1 MPVAPSPLVLESR
14 LQLFS
19 ALCEAAEL
27 EHNLLCLYVYAASS
41 LKRTEEEGVTAGQ
54 LEAIARWRRVILGV
68 ALEEMNHLTLVSNI
82 MVAIG
87 ASPNFM
93 RPDFPVSPGYYP
105 AALVIELAP
114 FELGTVEHFVYLE
127 RPAAREDVQDGASF
141 PHREHYVRRG
151 ARGASHAPWRRL
163 PHRRRSL

>member
-1 MPVAPSPLVLESR
+1 
-14 LQLFS
+14 
-19 ALCEAAEL
+19 
-27 EHNLLCLYVYAASS
+27 
-41 LKRTEEEGVTAGQ
+41 
-54 LEAIARWRRVILGV
+54 VILGV

-105 AALVIELAP
+105 AGLVIELAP

-141 PHREHYVRRG
+141 PHREHYVRQ
-151 ARGASHAPWRRL
+151 APGGRTM
-163 PHRRRSL
+163 PHVGDYPTVGGLYREIRRSIETLCESVGEESFFLVTLRDRSVHSTRSCQASRW